1 MVRRRQRL
9 VNFSLYFLFQA
20 DRYTAGNWAV
30 LIRTMDNL
38 GVFLQIIFWGLYA
51 GCIYILLATGLN
63 LIFGVMKVVNFAH
76 GEFLMIGAYITATIF
91 LLTGINPYLIILLSM
106 LVLIG
111 IGAVVERLC
120 FRPILGTGKL
130 NEIFLS
136 IGLIYVIQNGAA
148 LIWTDNWQS
157 IKSPY
162 DGITLP
168 IGSLAVPLDYILIII
183 LTAAILCGLYLFLK
197 RTTIGMQMQAT
208 SQNRK
213 GAMLV
218 GIDVERID
226 VISFGLG
233 CALAAAAGTLWVV
246 SGQVFNPYMGSIPA
260 VKAFAI
266 IILGGLGSI
275 PGAIVGGL
283 LMGLAENGAAFLLG
297 GIWKDAISFVILILV
312 LVVRPTGLFGEKE
325 E

>member
-1 MVRRRQRL
+1 
-9 VNFSLYFLFQA
+9 
-20 DRYTAGNWAV
+20 
-30 LIRTMDNL
+30 
-38 GVFLQIIFWGLYA
+38 
-51 GCIYILLATGLN
+51 
-63 LIFGVMKVVNFAH
+63 MKVVNFAH
-76 GEFLMIGAYITATIF
+76 GEFLMLGAYITATIF
-91 LLTGINPYLIILLSM
+91 VLTGINPYAIILLSM
-106 LVLIG
+106 LALIG

-136 IGLIYVIQNGAA
+136 IGLIYIIQNGAA
-148 LIWTDNWQS
+148 IVWGDAWQS
-157 IKSPY
+157 VKSPY
-162 DGITLP
+162 DGITIPVGDLS
-168 IGSLAVPLDYILIII
+168 IPLDYLIIMVFTAVILI
-183 LTAAILCGLYLFLK
+183 GLYMFLT
-197 RTTIGMQMQAT
+197 RTTIGMQMRAT

-218 GIDVERID
+218 GINVERID
-226 VISFGLG
+226 VISFGIG

-275 PGAIVGGL
+275 PGAIIGGL
-283 LMGLAENGAAFLLG
+283 LLGLAENGAAFLLG
-297 GIWKDAISFVILILV
+297 GIWKDAVSFIILIVV
-312 LVVRPTGLFGEKE
+312 LVIRPTGLFGGKE

>member
-1 MVRRRQRL
+1 MYDTGTL
-9 VNFSLYFLFQA
+9 
-20 DRYTAGNWAV
+20 
-30 LIRTMDNL
+30 
-38 GVFLQIIFWGLYA
+38 LQIIFWGLYA

-63 LIFGVMKVVNFAH
+63 LIFGVMKIVNFAH
-76 GEFLMIGAYITATIF
+76 GEFLMIGAYITATVF
-91 LLTGINPYLIILLSM
+91 LVTGFNPYVLLVVSM
-106 LVLIG
+106 LALVA

-120 FRPILGTGKL
+120 FRPILGTSKL

-136 IGLIYVIQNGAA
+136 IGLIYIFTNSAA
-148 LIWTDNWQS
+148 MIWGDEWQS

-162 DGITLP
+162 SGITVP
-168 IGSLAVPLDYILIII
+168 IGSLNVPLDYIIII
-183 LTAAILCGLYLFLK
+183 ITTAAILCGLYIFLRK
-197 RTTIGMQMQAT
+197 TKTGREMRAT

-218 GIDVERID
+218 GINVERMDIM
-226 VISFGLG
+226 SFGIG

-275 PGAIVGGL
+275 PGAIIGGL
-283 LMGLAENGAAFLLG
+283 IYGIAENGAAYFLG
-297 GIWKDAISFVILILV
+297 GVWKDAISFIILIVVLV
-312 LVVRPTGLFGEKE
+312 LKPTGLFGEE
-325 E
+325 SE

>member
-1 MVRRRQRL
+1 
-9 VNFSLYFLFQA
+9 
-20 DRYTAGNWAV
+20 
-30 LIRTMDNL
+30 MDN
-38 GVFLQIIFWGLYA
+38 VAIFLQILFWGLYA

-63 LIFGVMKVVNFAH
+63 LIFGVMKIVNFAH
-76 GEFLMIGAYITATIF
+76 GEFLMIGAYITATVF

-106 LVLIG
+106 LALIG

-136 IGLIYVIQNGAA
+136 IGLIYIFQNGAA
-148 LIWTDNWQS
+148 MIWGDAWQS
-157 IKSPY
+157 VKSPY
-162 DGITLP
+162 DGISIPVGPLN
-168 IGSLAVPLDYILIII
+168 VPLDYLIII
-183 LTAAILCGLYLFLK
+183 AFTAAILIVLWLFLK
-197 RTTIGMQMQAT
+197 RTRIGMEMRAT

-218 GIDVERID
+218 GINVERID
-226 VISFGLG
+226 IISFGLG

-275 PGAIVGGL
+275 PGAIIGGL
-283 LMGLAENGAAFLLG
+283 LMGIAENGAAYLLG
-297 GIWKDAISFVILILV
+297 GIWKDAVSFIILIIV
-312 LVVRPTGLFGEKE
+312 LVIRPTGLFGEKGE
-325 E
+325 

>member
-1 MVRRRQRL
+1 MYDPGTL
-9 VNFSLYFLFQA
+9 
-20 DRYTAGNWAV
+20 
-30 LIRTMDNL
+30 
-38 GVFLQIIFWGLYA
+38 LQIIFWGLYA

-63 LIFGVMKVVNFAH
+63 LIFGVMKIVNFAH
-76 GEFLMIGAYITATIF
+76 GEFLMIGAYITAAIF
-91 LLTGINPYLIILLSM
+91 LLTGFNPYAIILVSM
-106 LVLIG
+106 LALIA

-120 FRPILGTGKL
+120 FRPILGTSKL

-136 IGLIYVIQNGAA
+136 IGLIYIFTNSAA
-148 LIWTDNWQS
+148 MIWGDEWQS

-162 DGITLP
+162 AGISVP
-168 IGSLAVPLDYILIII
+168 IGSLNVPLDYIIII
-183 LTAAILCGLYLFLK
+183 ITTAAILCGLYVFLRK
-197 RTTIGMQMQAT
+197 TKTGREMRAT

-218 GIDVERID
+218 GINVERMDIL
-226 VISFGLG
+226 SFGIG

-275 PGAIVGGL
+275 PGAIIGGL
-283 LMGLAENGAAFLLG
+283 IYGIAENGAAYFLG
-297 GIWKDAISFVILILV
+297 GVWKDAISFIILIVVLV
-312 LVVRPTGLFGEKE
+312 LKPTGLFGEE
-325 E
+325 SE

>member
-1 MVRRRQRL
+1 
-9 VNFSLYFLFQA
+9 
-20 DRYTAGNWAV
+20 
-30 LIRTMDNL
+30 MDNI
-38 GVFLQIIFWGLYA
+38 GIFLQIMFWGLYA

-63 LIFGVMKVVNFAH
+63 LIFGVMKIVNFAH
-76 GEFLMIGAYITATIF
+76 GEFLMIGAYITATVF
-91 LLTGINPYLIILLSM
+91 LLTGINPYVILLLSM
-106 LVLIG
+106 LALIG

-136 IGLIYVIQNGAA
+136 IGLIYIFQNGAA
-148 LIWTDNWQS
+148 MIWGDAWQS
-157 IKSPY
+157 VKSPY
-162 DGITLP
+162 DGITVP
-168 IGSLAVPLDYILIII
+168 VGSLNVPIDYIIII
-183 LTAAILCGLYLFLK
+183 AFTAAILIALFIFLK
-197 RTTIGMQMQAT
+197 KTRIGMEMRAT

-218 GIDVERID
+218 GINVERID
-226 VISFGLG
+226 VISFGIG

-275 PGAIVGGL
+275 PGAIIGGL
-283 LMGLAENGAAFLLG
+283 LMGIAENSAAFYLG
-297 GIWKDAISFVILILV
+297 GIWKDAVSFIILIVV
-312 LVVRPTGLFGEKE
+312 LVVRPTGLFGEKGE
-325 E
+325 

>member
-1 MVRRRQRL
+1 
-9 VNFSLYFLFQA
+9 
-20 DRYTAGNWAV
+20 
-30 LIRTMDNL
+30 MDDI
-38 GVFLQIIFWGLYA
+38 GIFLQILFWGLYA

-63 LIFGVMKVVNFAH
+63 LIFGVMKIVNFAH
-76 GEFLMIGAYITATIF
+76 GEFLMIGAYITATVF
-91 LLTGINPYLIILLSM
+91 LLTGINPYVILLLSM

-136 IGLIYVIQNGAA
+136 IGLIYIFQNGAA
-148 LIWTDNWQS
+148 MIWGDAWQS
-157 IKSPY
+157 VKSPY
-162 DGITLP
+162 DGITIP
-168 IGSLAVPLDYILIII
+168 VGSLNVPIDYIIII
-183 LTAAILCGLYLFLK
+183 GFTAAILIALFLFLK
-197 RTTIGMQMQAT
+197 KTRIGMEMRAT

-213 GAMLV
+213 GAKLV
-218 GIDVERID
+218 GINVERID
-226 VISFGLG
+226 VISFGIG

-275 PGAIVGGL
+275 PGAIIGGL
-283 LMGLAENGAAFLLG
+283 LMGIAENSAAFYLG
-297 GIWKDAISFVILILV
+297 GVWKDAVSFIILIVV
-312 LVVRPTGLFGEKE
+312 LVVRPTGLFGEKGE
-325 E
+325 

>member
-1 MVRRRQRL
+1 
-9 VNFSLYFLFQA
+9 
-20 DRYTAGNWAV
+20 
-30 LIRTMDNL
+30 MDNL
-38 GVFLQIIFWGLYA
+38 GIFLQIMFWGLYP

-63 LIFGVMKVVNFAH
+63 LIFGVMKIVNFAH

-91 LLTGINPYLIILLSM
+91 LYTHLNPYAILLLSM
-106 LVLIG
+106 LALIG
-111 IGAVVERLC
+111 IGAVVERFC

-136 IGLIYVIQNGAA
+136 IGLIYIFQNGAA
-148 LIWTDNWQS
+148 MIWGDAWQS
-157 IKSPY
+157 VRSPY
-162 DGITLP
+162 EGITVP
-168 IGSLAVPLDYILIII
+168 VGSLNVPLDYIIII
-183 LTAAILCGLYLFLK
+183 AFTAAILIALWLFLK
-197 RTTIGMQMQAT
+197 KTRIGMEMRAT

-218 GIDVERID
+218 GINVERID
-226 VISFGLG
+226 IISFGLG

-275 PGAIVGGL
+275 PGAIIGGL
-283 LMGLAENGAAFLLG
+283 LMGIAENGAAYLFG
-297 GIWKDAISFVILILV
+297 GIWKDAVSFIILIV
-312 LVVRPTGLFGEKE
+312 VTHHTADRVVRREGGVMAREPPTG
-325 E
+325 